1 MDKKCYCINP
11 SCKCLFG
18 CGCTLAD
25 KSVGKCMCC
34 IMEETNQKIDKLRRK
49 KTTTIIQ
56 EITKVEGSTGGNQCD
71 CDLKDGSRFYD
82 IIVVD
87 NNDYVSCRYGCSVT
101 FDSTPT
107 VNRWYDTYIKS
118 TELHSIAKEID
129 CKIIYDLK
137 TDDMPYDNPKF
148 NEDNYLL
155 LFIHKET
162 LEYAVFYIYHQNLKH
177 N

>member
-49 KTTTIIQ
+49 KTTTIPSGG
-56 EITKVEGSTGGNQCD
+56 GSQCD
-71 CDLKDGSRFYD
+71 CDLGDGKFYD

-87 NNDYVSCRYGCSVT
+87 DEADDTKYVSCRYGCSVE
-101 FDSTPT
+101 FDD
-107 VNRWYDTYIKS
+107 VNFDIDMVNWQLEYIKAIH
-118 TELHSIAKEID
+118 LVDINNVINNDIKYKLRYNKEPN
-129 CKIIYDLK
+129 KIP
-137 TDDMPYDNPKF
+137 TFNDDYV
-148 NEDNYLL
+148 LL
-155 LFIHKET
+155 LFVKKST
-162 LEYAVFYIYHQNLKH
+162 LEYVVVKTNKDNIKRFD
-177 N
+177 

>member
-49 KTTTIIQ
+49 KTTSSG
-56 EITKVEGSTGGNQCD
+56 GSKCKFDLGND
-71 CDLKDGSRFYD
+71 RFYD

-87 NNDYVSCRYGCSVT
+87 ESNNYVSCRYECSVKVEDFPSIDGDVDWKGENAYIT
-101 FDSTPT
+101 DEYITKLGNKNVTIQYEPEIE
-107 VNRWYDTYIKS
+107 TYNKP
-118 TELHSIAKEID
+118 K
-129 CKIIYDLK
+129 K
-137 TDDMPYDNPKF
+137 TDTK
-148 NEDNYLL
+148 YLL
-155 LFIHKET
+155 LFIKKTT
-162 LEYAVFYIYHQNLKH
+162 LEYAVFWTENITPVPTVVY
-177 N
+177 